1 MKIEQLLDGIEILN
15 NIKQETEELIIDGI
29 AYSSSDININYVFV
43 AIKGHNADGHDYIK
57 DAINNGACLV
67 VGEKEIDDLPIPY
80 VQVDDSRKTLGILSR
95 NFYRDPSKNKI
106 MIGITGTNGKT
117 TTSHL
122 LKHILE
128 SNGKTCS
135 LIGTIQ
141 NIING
146 EIKNSTNTTPSSL
159 DLHKLIAE
167 SKDEVI
173 IIEISSHGLTQ
184 HRVEGLAFDL
194 CLFTNLEHEHLDYH
208 KTMEEYFRTKMLL
221 FDYLKED
228 GQAIINIDN
237 YWGDELAKILDGQGK
252 IVYSI
257 GQKPKCKFNI
267 INFNSKNSIVT
278 IMDNKIESD
287 IFSPME
293 GIHNM
298 YNSVMAYGTSR
309 IMGLESESIL
319 ETIINFKGVRGR
331 FEIYKLSNGATAVV
345 DYAHTADA
353 IFHCLRTANLK
364 GAKRIT
370 HVFGFRG
377 GRDLS
382 KRQGML
388 SVTSELST
396 RYILTLD
403 DLNSVSKNEMIRT
416 LSYLNH
422 SYGNEKGMIIGDRT
436 MAIKWAIEHSQKGD
450 WIVITGKGHEQY
462 KQSFKLPTYFD
473 TDTVLYV
480 NDLFIRKAL
489 IE

>member
-167 SKDEVI
+167 SNDEVI

-184 HRVEGLAFDL
+184 HRVEGLTFDL

-208 KTMEEYFRTKMLL
+208 KTMEEYFRSKMLL

-228 GQAIINIDN
+228 GQAIINTDN
-237 YWGDELAKILDGQGK
+237 YWGVELAKILEDKDK

-257 GQKPKCKFNI
+257 GQKAKCNLKI
-267 INFNSKNSIVT
+267 VDFNSINSIVT
-278 IMDNKIESD
+278 VKENKIEHN
-287 IFSPME
+287 IYSPMD

-298 YNSVMAYGTSR
+298 YNTAMAYGTSK
-309 IMGLESESIL
+309 IMGLESENIL
-319 ETIINFKGVRGR
+319 EKIINFKGVRGR
-331 FEIYKLSNGATAVV
+331 FEIYKLANGATAVV
-345 DYAHTADA
+345 DYAHTTDA
-353 IFHCLRTANLK
+353 IFHCLRTANQK

-377 GRDLS
+377 GRDVS

-388 SVTSELST
+388 SVTSELSN

-403 DLNSVSKNEMIRT
+403 DLNSVSRNEMIKT
-416 LSYLNH
+416 LNNLNH
-422 SYGNEKGMIIGDRT
+422 SYGNEKGIIIEDRT
-436 MAIKWAIEHSQKGD
+436 LAIKWAIEHSQKDD
-450 WIVITGKGHEQY
+450 WIIITGKGHEQY
-462 KQSFKLPTYFD
+462 KESFKLPTYFD